1 MTQAKTTRNYT
12 NIASAQVMSNFGSS
26 KTDLNLKYRIGLE
39 HALAKADFL
48 NAPDI
53 VLVQSLAIFL
63 CLARRYDS
71 PKFVWMMMGLLI
83 RMAQYLGL
91 QRDGTHFEG
100 MTPFD
105 IEKRR
110 RVWWALCSLDIRAS
124 EDQGTD
130 LTIKRG
136 TFDTKMPL
144 NINDADLNPESK
156 RMPTERSGV
165 TDTSHVRI
173 FAESW
178 DIMTQ
183 LMAPG
188 GADIAAGLEVK
199 GRLLDELS
207 QRYEQNYFQ
216 YMTETDNIGYGVLQ
230 SVVRLVVAKMT
241 LLVFLPILFSSPGED
256 LSDEIRLK
264 LLVSAI
270 EVAEYNHSLNAK
282 ESYKH
287 VRWVFQVYTHWYA
300 IVYLLIEINRRPW
313 SPIIE
318 RAWNALH
325 SSWLIPAHV
334 SVDKNMHMWFPLRKM
349 MIKARKHRDTEID
362 RLQADPK
369 AAAALDLED
378 RKLPLPSSSGHLP
391 ADFSVEALREHWHKL
406 VTSPQTSTQEQVT
419 SNVKLPRPSLQAT
432 MKSMFEYS
440 PNDFS
445 SMMEV
450 DSIHHNTTGV
460 QAGRTHES
468 THAAAFPSMNVTDT
482 VNRPLSGQAADP
494 TPKYH
499 VTSPG
504 TWSGT
509 DGTGLPWLWADA
521 DPSADVFSNFN
532 MEYANANV
540 NSGSDINWYNWF
552 ESAKNMEWNS

>member
-1 MTQAKTTRNYT
+1 MGKCTDITFV
-12 NIASAQVMSNFGSS
+12 QVMSNFGSS

-63 CLARRYDS
+63 CLARRHDS

-91 QRDGTHFEG
+91 QRDGTHFEN
-100 MTPFD
+100 MTPFE

-144 NINDADLNPESK
+144 NINDADLDPESNT
-156 RMPTERSGV
+156 MPAERSGV

-183 LMAPG
+183 LMVPG

-216 YMTETDNIGYGVLQ
+216 YTTEIDNIGHSVLR
-230 SVVRLVVAKMT
+230 SVLKLVVAKMT
-241 LLVFLPILFSSPGED
+241 LLVFLPILFSSPNAD

-264 LLVSAI
+264 LLISAI
-270 EVAEYNHSLNAK
+270 EVAEHNHSLNAK

-334 SVDKNMHMWFPLRKM
+334 SVNKNMHMWFPLRKM
-349 MIKARKHRDTEID
+349 MIKARKHRDTEIE
-362 RLQADPK
+362 RLQADPQ
-369 AAAALDLED
+369 AAAALELED
-378 RKLPLPSSSGHLP
+378 RKLPLPSSSGHIP
-391 ADFSVEALREHWHKL
+391 ADFSVEALREHWRKL
-406 VTSPQTSTQEQVT
+406 VTTPQPFTQEQT
-419 SNVKLPRPSLQAT
+419 ISSASKSSPWLQAD
-432 MKSMFEYS
+432 MKPTFGYS
-440 PNDFS
+440 QNDPG

-450 DSIHHNTTGV
+450 DPVPHGTTGGHT
-460 QAGRTHES
+460 GRIYDS
-468 THAAAFPSMNVTDT
+468 TFAAAFRPVNVTDIP
-482 VNRPLSGQAADP
+482 NGPLSGQTVDAIPGYDSA
-494 TPKYH
+494 
-499 VTSPG
+499 SLG

-509 DGTGLPWLWADA
+509 DGTGLPWLWADS
-521 DPSADVFSNFN
+521 DPSAEVFSNPSLDH
-532 MEYANANV
+532 ANV
-540 NSGSDINWYNWF
+540 TMDSGSDVNWYNWF
-552 ESAKNMEWNS
+552 ESAKNMEWNT